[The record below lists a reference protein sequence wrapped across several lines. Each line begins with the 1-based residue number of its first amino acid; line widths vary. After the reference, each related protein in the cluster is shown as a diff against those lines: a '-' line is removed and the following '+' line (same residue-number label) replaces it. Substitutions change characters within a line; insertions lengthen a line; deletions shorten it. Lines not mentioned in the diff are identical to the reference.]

1 MDIPLFL
8 DTYCDLVSINTH
20 GISYPPTP
28 SSVWAADRES
38 AFPFSEQESSNICLK
53 SALAVATAY
62 KNLPY
67 PVPSTP
73 DPSEHPTLAGR
84 SMVAFTNKARR
95 FPRSLPYF
103 ACSAMQSSYSLLMLL
118 HKVRACLETDRLATC
133 YHLLNKPD
141 PATEIAD
148 AERLIEELRY
158 GVEFLGVSLK
168 SDVIFEGVG
177 GMGREIE
184 SAYLAAFTDCT
195 EI

>member
-1 MDIPLFL
+1 MPLLLKSTDPRLLFVAGL
-8 DTYCDLVSINTH
+8 SNITKASE
-20 GISYPPTP
+20 SYFPTP
-28 SSVWAADRES
+28 AQPSGWPKKIDFETIGYRCSKMALSMLMVDWNHKLQADGVKVWSVMPG
-38 AFPFSEQESSNICLK
+38 F
-53 SALAVATAY
+53 LAT
-62 KNLPY
+62 NLGG
-67 PVPSTP
+67 VP
-73 DPSEHPTLAGR
+73 D
-84 SMVAFTNKARR
+84 
-95 FPRSLPYF
+95 
-103 ACSAMQSSYSLLMLL
+103 
-118 HKVRACLETDRLATC
+118 LATC